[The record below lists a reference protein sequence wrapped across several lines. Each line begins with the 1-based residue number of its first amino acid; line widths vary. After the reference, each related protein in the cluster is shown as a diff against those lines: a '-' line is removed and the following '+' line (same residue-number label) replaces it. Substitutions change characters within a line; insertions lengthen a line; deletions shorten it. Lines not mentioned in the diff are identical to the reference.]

1 MNPCLETAMQK
12 SARLV
17 AALSLLAATTA
28 AHAVEYDR
36 LQPER
41 SAVTFTFKQM
51 GVPVEGSFKRLAG
64 QVRFDPANPTA
75 GRAEIEIDLAG
86 VDVGSAEGNEELA
99 GRLWFDTKRHPK
111 ARFVASAVEPQG
123 AGHLAVTG
131 QMTIKGTTK
140 EIRVPAAF
148 RVEAGNAVLEGSFVL
163 RRADYAIGEGLWAD
177 FGTVANEVELRF
189 RLTASAAGRP

>member
-1 MNPCLETAMQK
+1 MNRSLETVMQK

-17 AALSLLAATTA
+17 AALSLLAATMA
-28 AHAVEYDR
+28 APAVEYDR

-51 GVPVEGSFKRLAG
+51 GVPVEGSFKRFAG

-86 VDVGSAEGNEELA
+86 VDVGAPEGNEEVA
-99 GRLWFDTKRHPK
+99 GKLWFDTKRHPK
-111 ARFVASAVEPQG
+111 ARFVASSVESLG
-123 AGHLAVTG
+123 GGRFTVKG
-131 QMTIKGTTK
+131 QMTIKGITK
-140 EIRVPAAF
+140 ALSAPASL
-148 RVEAGNAVLEGSFVL
+148 RQEGNSGVFEGSVVI

-177 FGTVANEVELRF
+177 FGTVANEVEVRF
-189 RLTASAAGRP
+189 RLVASATGQP